1 MYSTFFCV
9 CQGQDKC
16 KAPLTHTEKKC
27 TEKSKLFFGGVSCV
41 GFSFLFLFFP
51 CVVGCFSSSSS
62 PSVRWRRCLVA
73 HCCGSSS
80 AVRCPAPA
88 VARRLPARSCRVLR
102 SVSSSVVPSCGGS
115 WRGAVCVGSSLLAFR
130 SRVGFGGGS
139 LGLLGLLRSA
149 CRCPSSSRCRS
160 RLLGFRCP
168 ALISGNK
175 NQKPKLDKN
184 KLMVY
189 NLVAARK

>member
-1 MYSTFFCV
+1 MQSTLDTHRKKV
-9 CQGQDKC
+9 HRKGQI
-16 KAPLTHTEKKC
+16 
-27 TEKSKLFFGGVSCV
+27 LFWGCSRV

-62 PSVRWRRCLVA
+62 PSVRRRRCLVA

-80 AVRCPAPA
+80 AVRCPVPA

-102 SVSSSVVPSCGGS
+102 SVSSSVVPSCCGS

-130 SRVGFGGGS
+130 SRVWAGCGS

-160 RLLGFRCP
+160 RLLGFRRP
-168 ALISGNK
+168 ALIGGNK

-189 NLVAARK
+189 NLVAARGQKPHK